1 MSKAVIALGIAL
13 LVTSAATGAFTFA
26 TSKAVSDPR
35 WEYMILSVPDEMF
48 TQQLDRL
55 GANGWEM
62 VFARRASDGNTTHS
76 TMSYEMIFKRHAS
89 GATAFE
95 NAKVPKLL
103 P

>member
-1 MSKAVIALGIAL
+1 MSKAILALGIVL
-13 LVTSAATGAFTFA
+13 LVTTAATGTFAFT

-35 WEYMILSVPDEMF
+35 WEYMILSVPDDMF

-62 VFARRASDGNTTHS
+62 VFARRASDGNTPHP
-76 TMSYEMIFKRHAS
+76 TMSYEMIFKRHAT
-89 GATAFE
+89 ATPLE
-95 NAKVPKLL
+95 NAKAPKLL